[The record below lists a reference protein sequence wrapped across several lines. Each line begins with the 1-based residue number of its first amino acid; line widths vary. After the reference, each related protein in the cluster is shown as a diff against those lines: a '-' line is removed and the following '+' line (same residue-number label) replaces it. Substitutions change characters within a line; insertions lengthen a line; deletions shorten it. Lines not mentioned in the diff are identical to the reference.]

1 MPTSRPT
8 LSTARTR
15 RVRQAVPVV
24 NTDEVLEE
32 LKQLKAAL
40 AIYRKLL
47 EKLQRELA
55 AA

>member
-1 MPTSRPT
+1 MPTSRPAA
-8 LSTARTR
+8 STARTR
-15 RVRQAVPVV
+15 RVRQADPVV
-24 NTDEVLEE
+24 NSDDVLEE